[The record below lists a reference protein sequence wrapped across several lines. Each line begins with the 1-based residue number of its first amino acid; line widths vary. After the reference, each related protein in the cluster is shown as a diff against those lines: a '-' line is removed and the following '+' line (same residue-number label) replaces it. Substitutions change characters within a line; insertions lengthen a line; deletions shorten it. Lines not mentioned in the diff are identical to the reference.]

1 MLHVALADIPV
12 TQFGKLTYVST
23 NALHVCIALHV
34 CGLGGLGI
42 CIYSRIRVPEHVPD
56 VW

>member
-23 NALHVCIALHV
+23 NALHVC
-34 CGLGGLGI
+34 GLGI